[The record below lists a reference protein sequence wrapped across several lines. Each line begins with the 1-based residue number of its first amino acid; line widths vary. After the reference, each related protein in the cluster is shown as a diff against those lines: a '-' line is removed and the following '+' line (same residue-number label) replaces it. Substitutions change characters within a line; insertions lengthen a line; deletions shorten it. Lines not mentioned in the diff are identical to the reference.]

1 MTDSRLH
8 AQLTFLLE
16 VDRLKRV
23 LRRTSLVGGD
33 RRENSAEHS
42 WHLAVMALVL
52 AEYANEPVDL
62 LHTLKLLLVHDI
74 VEIDAGDTFAYDVQ
88 ANLDKE
94 VREQAAADRIF
105 GLLPADQC
113 EEFRSLWEEFDA
125 RQTPEA
131 RFANALDRMMPS
143 LQNYENAGGTWH
155 SAGVDL
161 SAVLDRLQP
170 IDDGSHALWRYVETM
185 LADAVAR
192 GMIRR

>member
-8 AQLTFLLE
+8 AQLAFLLE
-16 VDRLKRV
+16 IDRLKRI

-42 WHLAVMALVL
+42 WHLAMMAMVL
-52 AEYANEPVDL
+52 AEYANEPLDL
-62 LHTLKLLLVHDI
+62 LHTIKLLLVHDI

-94 VREQAAADRIF
+94 AREQAAADRIF

-113 EEFRSLWEEFDA
+113 EEMRALWEEFDA

-131 RFANALDRMMPS
+131 RFANALDRMIPS

-155 SAGVDL
+155 APGVDL
-161 SAVLDRLQP
+161 RAVTHRLQP
-170 IDDGSHALWRYVETM
+170 IDDGSHKLWQYVEHM
-185 LADAVAR
+185 LADAVAN
-192 GMIRR
+192 GMLRP